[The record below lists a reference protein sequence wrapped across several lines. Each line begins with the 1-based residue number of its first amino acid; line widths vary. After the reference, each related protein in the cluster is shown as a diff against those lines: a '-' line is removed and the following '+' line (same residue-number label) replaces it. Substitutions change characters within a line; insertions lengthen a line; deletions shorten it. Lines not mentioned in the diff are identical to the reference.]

1 MGSQVSGSR
10 CCATDMH
17 AVVIHF
23 FVNRKERE
31 LAQEV
36 EKQKARILQ
45 MNTSMESTKEAQRI
59 VLETKESVMRSLLQQ
74 NVTMSQE
81 VTSPC
86 IDVVATTDNITNVFR
101 YSARCLIGASG
112 RFDSNS

>member
-1 MGSQVSGSR
+1 
-10 CCATDMH
+10 MH
-17 AVVIHF
+17 AVVILF
-23 FVNRKERE
+23 FVSRRERE

-81 VTSPC
+81 VTSLC
-86 IDVVATTDNITNVFR
+86 VDVTTTDE
-101 YSARCLIGASG
+101 
-112 RFDSNS
+112 